1 MDRPIEPE
9 VQRRRVVRRIAVAT
23 LAVAAVLLLGTA
35 TVNWLRPSVK
45 RRDIQTARVEVG
57 RIDATLQANGTVVPA
72 YEQAI
77 SSPVEARVMR
87 IDHRAG
93 DRLTRGDEILTL
105 DTAGSRLDVDRL
117 SDQVR
122 QKESELAEL
131 RLKLEDTAASTAAQI
146 EQKKLDRDILRF
158 KSEQNDRMYAGG
170 IVAEQDKL
178 SARTAAKKA
187 DIEIAQL
194 EAGAERARRSAEAQ
208 VAAEQS
214 QVATAQRELGDARHQ
229 LDLAMTRADR
239 DGVLTW
245 VVPDVGATI
254 RKGDVVARVADLSA
268 YRVLA
273 SISDVHASKL
283 AAGMPARVAVDDT
296 TTLDGVITSID
307 PRIDNG
313 IVKFYV
319 DLDDTPQAHLRSHPK
334 LHNNLRVDVFVVTG
348 RHDRTLRVQRGSLGQ
363 SDREDVFVV
372 RGDRLLSTP
381 VRWGLASQ
389 EKLEVGAGL
398 HEGDEVVISNM
409 SDYAGIRTVRLEER

>member
-9 VQRRRVVRRIAVAT
+9 VRRRQVVRRIAVAA
-23 LAVAAVLLLGTA
+23 LAVAAVLLLGAA
-35 TVNWLRPSVK
+35 TVNWLRPSV
-45 RRDIQTARVEVG
+45 RRRNIQTARVEVG

-117 SDQVR
+117 SGQVR

-131 RLKLEDTAASTAAQI
+131 RLRLEDAAASTAAQI

-158 KSEQNDRMYAGG
+158 KAEQNDRMYAGG

-178 SARTAAKKA
+178 SARTSAKKA

-194 EAGAERARRSAEAQ
+194 EAGAERARRSADAQ
-208 VAAEQS
+208 VAAAQS
-214 QVATAQRELGDARHQ
+214 QVATAQRDLDESRHQ

-245 VVPDVGATI
+245 VVPDVGAMV
-254 RKGDVVARVADLSA
+254 RKGDIVARVADLSA

-283 AAGMPARVAVDDT
+283 AAGMHARVTVDET
-296 TTLDGVITSID
+296 TTLEGTISSID

-313 IVKFYV
+313 MVKFYV
-319 DLDDTPQAHLRSHPK
+319 ELEGRSHPK
-334 LHNNLRVDVFVVTG
+334 LRNNLRVDVYVVSG
-348 RHDRTLRVQRGSLGQ
+348 RREHALHVRRGSLGE
-363 SDREDVFVV
+363 SGSEDVFVV
-372 RGDRLLSTP
+372 RGDKLVATP
-381 VRWGLASQ
+381 VRFGLAAQ
-389 EKLEVGAGL
+389 DDLEVTSGL

-409 SDYAGIRTVRLEER
+409 SDYTGVKTIRLEEK

>member
-9 VQRRRVVRRIAVAT
+9 VQRRRVVRRYAVAA
-23 LAVAAVLLLGTA
+23 LAVAAVLLLGAA

-45 RRDIQTARVEVG
+45 RRNIQTARVETG
-57 RIDATLQANGTVVPA
+57 RIDTTLQANGTVVPA

-93 DRLTRGDEILTL
+93 DRLSRGDEILTL
-105 DTAGSRLDVDRL
+105 DTAGSRLDVERL
-117 SDQVR
+117 GDQVR

-131 RLKLEDTAASTAAQI
+131 RLKLEDAAASAAAQI

-158 KSEQNDRMYAGG
+158 KAEQNDRMYAGG

-178 SARTAAKKA
+178 SARTAARKA

-194 EAGAERARRSAEAQ
+194 ETGAERARRSAEAQ
-208 VAAEQS
+208 LAAEES
-214 QVATAQRELGDARHQ
+214 QVATARRELADARHQ

-245 VVPDVGATI
+245 VVPDVGSTI
-254 RKGDVVARVADLSA
+254 RKGDIVARVADLSA

-273 SISDVHASKL
+273 TISDVHASKI
-283 AAGMPARVAVDDT
+283 AAGMHTRVSVDET
-296 TTLDGVITSID
+296 TALEGTISSVD

-313 IVKFYV
+313 VVKFYV
-319 DLDDTPQAHLRSHPK
+319 ELDGRSNPK
-334 LHNNLRVDVFVVTG
+334 LRNNLRVDVFVVNG
-348 RHDRTLRVQRGSLGQ
+348 RRDHTLCVQRGSLGQ

-372 RGDRLLSTP
+372 RGDRLVAVP
-381 VRWGLASQ
+381 VRWGLAAQ
-389 EKLEVGAGL
+389 NELEVGSGL
-398 HEGDEVVISNM
+398 KAGDEVVISDM
-409 SDYAGIRTVRLEER
+409 SDYAGVKTIRLEEQ

>member
-9 VQRRRVVRRIAVAT
+9 VRRRLVVKRVAVTA
-23 LAVAAVLLLGTA
+23 LAVAAVLLLGA
-35 TVNWLRPSVK
+35 AAVNWLRPSV
-45 RRDIQTARVEVG
+45 RRRNILTARVEVG

-105 DTAGSRLDVDRL
+105 DTAGSRLDVDHL
-117 SDQVR
+117 SGQVR

-131 RLKLEDTAASTAAQI
+131 RLRLDDAAASAAAQI

-158 KSEQNDRMYAGG
+158 KAEQNDRMYAGG

-178 SARTAAKKA
+178 SARTSAKKA

-194 EAGAERARRSAEAQ
+194 EAGVERARRSAAAQ
-208 VAAEQS
+208 LAAQQS
-214 QVATAQRELGDARHQ
+214 QVATAQRDLDESRHQ

-245 VVPDVGATI
+245 VVPDVGAMV
-254 RKGDVVARVADLSA
+254 RKGDIVARVADLSA

-296 TTLDGVITSID
+296 TTLEGTISSID

-313 IVKFYV
+313 MVKFYV
-319 DLDDTPQAHLRSHPK
+319 ELEGRSHPK
-334 LHNNLRVDVFVVTG
+334 LRNNLRVDVYVVSG
-348 RHDRTLRVQRGSLGQ
+348 RREHALHVRRGSLGE
-363 SDREDVFVV
+363 SGSEDVFVV
-372 RGDRLLSTP
+372 RGNRLVAVP
-381 VRWGLASQ
+381 VRFGLAAQ
-389 EKLEVGAGL
+389 DDLEVTSGL
-398 HEGDEVVISNM
+398 REGDEVVISNM
-409 SDYAGIRTVRLEER
+409 SDYTGVKTIRLEEK